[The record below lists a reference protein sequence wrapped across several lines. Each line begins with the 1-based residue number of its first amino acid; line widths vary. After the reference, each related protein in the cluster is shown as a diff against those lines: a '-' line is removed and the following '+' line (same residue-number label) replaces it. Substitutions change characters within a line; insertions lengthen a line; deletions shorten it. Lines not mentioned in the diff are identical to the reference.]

1 MKAIHLHCEGCT
13 AALPMTQNTRADLQR
28 HIPMLVICGMRLQ
41 IQRHIPMLV
50 ICGMRLQIHS
60 NRFFHVV
67 HLFSITNRQ
76 HSLGFACNASVS
88 LSQTGTL
95 GAAQVLEP

>member
-13 AALPMTQNTRADLQR
+13 AALPMTQNTRADL
-28 HIPMLVICGMRLQ
+28 
-41 IQRHIPMLV
+41 QRHIPMLV